1 MKNENKTKE
10 QFLSELKELRQRIA
24 ELEKSES
31 ECKRAE
37 EALHEAE
44 AKYRSIFEN
53 AVEGIFLIALDGR
66 ILAAN
71 PAAARMMGYDS
82 PEEFITV
89 VTDIRQIYL
98 DPDHRDELIHL
109 VQTKGVVIGFEV
121 QTRRKDG
128 SVIWTSANVRA
139 LRDENGSV
147 VGFVGMGV
155 DITERKRIEEALRK
169 ERDKA
174 QKYLDIAGV
183 MIVVIDADQKV
194 TLVNKKCSE
203 ILGYEDQEII
213 GKNWFDTF
221 IPERIR
227 DKVKSG
233 FTKLIAGE
241 IESFEFF
248 KNPVLTRSGE
258 ERIIAW
264 HNAVLRD
271 EAGNITGTLSSGEDI
286 TESKQAE
293 EMLQKYTVKLEE
305 SNSLK
310 DLFTDIMSHDLLNP
324 LGVIKIAT
332 EQVMLMEPGGEVAHD
347 MLLMIKRNVDKLIN
361 MIKSASMYAMLE
373 SAEKLERSNLDLNEI
388 FKATVNNLKPQLEE
402 KNMTL
407 EYFSKGECSLKANL
421 TIESVFSNLLSNAI
435 KYSPSGR
442 KIEVNIMDENER
454 CKIYVRDWGYGIKD
468 EDKAKIFTR
477 FQRVDKK
484 GVKGTGLGLAI
495 VKRIVDLHGGRVWIE
510 DNPEGGSVFCVD
522 IPKV

>member
-1 MKNENKTKE
+1 MKNEDKE
-10 QFLSELKELRQRIA
+10 QLIKTPYLTGIDEPAKLRQRIA

-44 AKYRSIFEN
+44 AKYRTIFEN

-155 DITERKRIEEALRK
+155 DITERKRIEEALHESEKQYRSLFEDSPISLWVEDFSDVKVYIDRLHDSGVNDFRTYFENHPKDVINCARMVKVVDVNKATMNLYGAKSKEEFQGGLNRVFNEESYDVFREELIVFAEGKIRFESEAANLTLTGEKKDIALGWSLAPPYESGLSKILVSIIDITERKRIEEALRK

-203 ILGYEDQEII
+203 ILGYEDQKII

-227 DKVKSG
+227 NEIKSG
-233 FTKLIAGE
+233 SCMPI
-241 IESFEFF
+241 IE
-248 KNPVLTRSGE
+248 
-258 ERIIAW
+258 
-264 HNAVLRD
+264 
-271 EAGNITGTLSSGEDI
+271 
-286 TESKQAE
+286 
-293 EMLQKYTVKLEE
+293 
-305 SNSLK
+305 
-310 DLFTDIMSHDLLNP
+310 
-324 LGVIKIAT
+324 
-332 EQVMLMEPGGEVAHD
+332 
-347 MLLMIKRNVDKLIN
+347 
-361 MIKSASMYAMLE
+361 
-373 SAEKLERSNLDLNEI
+373 
-388 FKATVNNLKPQLEE
+388 
-402 KNMTL
+402 
-407 EYFSKGECSLKANL
+407 
-421 TIESVFSNLLSNAI
+421 
-435 KYSPSGR
+435 
-442 KIEVNIMDENER
+442 
-454 CKIYVRDWGYGIKD
+454 
-468 EDKAKIFTR
+468 
-477 FQRVDKK
+477 
-484 GVKGTGLGLAI
+484 
-495 VKRIVDLHGGRVWIE
+495 
-510 DNPEGGSVFCVD
+510 
-522 IPKV
+522 